1 MKPIREKIKINLLMQ
16 AEEEVGS
23 IKRKGRNVCSDEKE
37 TRNE

>member
-16 AEEEVGS
+16 AEEEVGN